1 MIYVVATLTVKPET
15 RAEFIAAATA
25 CIKETRKE
33 PGNIAYDLHESVTD
47 PTKMVFVEQW
57 ENAEALVPHRTA
69 EHMKTFGRVVVKCIE
84 RAAEDRDHHA
94 RQRRPCVETRR
105 TREKT
110 MIYVV
115 ATTQV
120 KPDQRDSF
128 IAGHKKCIAETLK
141 EKGCIAYE
149 GHTAIHDPN
158 TYVVVERWETRD
170 DLNAHGKAPHMKVWR
185 EYSAPLKASP
195 TVIEIISADK
205 VDTIKA

>member
-1 MIYVVATLTVKPET
+1 
-15 RAEFIAAATA
+15 
-25 CIKETRKE
+25 
-33 PGNIAYDLHESVTD
+33 
-47 PTKMVFVEQW
+47 
-57 ENAEALVPHRTA
+57 
-69 EHMKTFGRVVVKCIE
+69 
-84 RAAEDRDHHA
+84 
-94 RQRRPCVETRR
+94 
-105 TREKT
+105 

-120 KPDQRDSF
+120 KPGQIDAF
-128 IAGHKKCIAETLK
+128 IAGHKKCIGETLK

-170 DLNAHGKAPHMKVWR
+170 DLNAHGRAPHMKVWR

-195 TVIEIISADK
+195 TVIEIITADK